1 VALDHIISVSTSH
14 FKALLSGQMSFFGN
28 IEGVEEEIHL
38 PPSFDDNHREQLEW
52 EKELIGLYV
61 SSHPLSPYMQY
72 LKDRTTH
79 YSTELSDV
87 GAKEK
92 VSVAG
97 MVTKYRR
104 HQTKDGKP
112 MGFATIEDIQGP
124 IELVLFPRT
133 WEQYGKLIEMDRVL
147 AVEGKVDAAQGDPK
161 LLVDRITVID
171 LSNQEAAPVSAPAIQ
186 RAAQKTQAPAPESRL
201 ARPAPNKPVTSTPT
215 TSHQIVE
222 TPPSDDEWGDMPPPP
237 EDPDDWHNLTPP
249 GIDTWQSNS
258 PVEIPA
264 VEPVLARPPLN
275 IKPASNPE
283 VPPQPKTVVSGPVIP
298 PPVEPRTLPLP
309 PMGYLVPPPT
319 SAASAAGA
327 KGEPLRMIKVVL
339 RANGDKDREV
349 RRLRRVVGMLRS
361 SPGKDRFALMVYEK
375 GHFFQVEF
383 PNDTTGIT
391 ADLIARLHELVW
403 VENVTVEPINI
414 L

>member
-1 VALDHIISVSTSH
+1 
-14 FKALLSGQMSFFGN
+14 
-28 IEGVEEEIHL
+28 
-38 PPSFDDNHREQLEW
+38 
-52 EKELIGLYV
+52 
-61 SSHPLSPYMQY
+61 
-72 LKDRTTH
+72 
-79 YSTELSDV
+79 
-87 GAKEK
+87 
-92 VSVAG
+92 
-97 MVTKYRR
+97 
-104 HQTKDGKP
+104 
-112 MGFATIEDIQGP
+112 MGFATIEDIQGS

-161 LLVDRITVID
+161 LLVDRISVID
-171 LSNQEAAPVSAPAIQ
+171 LSNQEASPEPAPAIQ
-186 RAAQKTQAPAPESRL
+186 KVTQKTPPPVETHNSGLSYASTSMST
-201 ARPAPNKPVTSTPT
+201 RPASNKPAASIPT
-215 TSHQIVE
+215 TPPNPSQIAE
-222 TPPSDDEWGDMPPPP
+222 SPSSDDEWEDMPPLP
-237 EDPDDWHNLTPP
+237 EDPDDWHNFIPS
-249 GIDTWQSNS
+249 GIDAWQASA

-264 VEPVLARPPLN
+264 SEPVILRAQPSKNSTP
-275 IKPASNPE
+275 NPE
-283 VPPQPKTVVSGPVIP
+283 PPPPPKHAESRPVIP
-298 PPVEPRTLPLP
+298 PQVEPPTPPLP

-319 SAASAAGA
+319 SGIPATT

-391 ADLIARLHELVW
+391 ADLIARLHELVG